1 MLGRDAMK
9 RKAFVSGPIQGMET
23 RQSYLN
29 VIREICIARA
39 KAMEY
44 ANGIPCLNALAQSAG
59 RLLRS
64 PEDKGIIVMMNGRAA
79 GRFKQRI
86 PKDWR
91 EDMTAH
97 YNIEKIL
104 EGIKNFTA
112 DNARNLQKRK

>member
-1 MLGRDAMK
+1 MN

-23 RQSYLN
+23 RQSYRD

-44 ANGIPCLNALAQSAG
+44 TNGIPCLNALAQSAG

-64 PEDKGIIVMMNGRAA
+64 PEDKGIIVMMDGRAA

-91 EDMTAH
+91 EDMRAH
-97 YNIEKIL
+97 YSIEKIL

-112 DNARNLQKRK
+112 DNARSLQKRK